1 MPAPKSRPVPAAPP
15 APKAPLAAAPSPAAI
30 PDVAPTVQ
38 PQPEPV
44 KAASKVSVRTKHGYP
59 IWVPH
64 AGRHVFPGETVELDD
79 HEWLRRQI
87 VLGTFVSL

>member
-1 MPAPKSRPVPAAPP
+1 MPAQKPRSLPP
-15 APKAPLAAAPSPAAI
+15 APPVPSAAPRVAQVPESLAAPTPAAEAKPEAPKAI
-30 PDVAPTVQ
+30 P
-38 PQPEPV
+38 
-44 KAASKVSVRTKHGYP
+44 KVRVRTRYDYP

-79 HEWLRRQI
+79 VHWLRRQI

>member
-15 APKAPLAAAPSPAAI
+15 VPSAAPRVAQVPESLAAPTPAAEAKPAAPK
-30 PDVAPTVQ
+30 
-38 PQPEPV
+38 PV
-44 KAASKVSVRTKHGYP
+44 TKVRVRTRYDYP

-64 AGRHVFPGETVELDD
+64 AGRHVFPGEAVELDD
-79 HEWLRRQI
+79 AHWLRRQI